1 MNTSQEAW
9 AHSECGKGDKR
20 RDTADVERKEGR
32 KKVGSV
38 TQKKLGERGP
48 RRFSEICRLGLKT
61 SFRGDNSNGTSS
73 LQLFVVEFDT
83 CLVLELLLL
92 TSKTQTASNFPSL
105 MAPDVDTS
113 KEGISA
119 VSATFIQPWQL
130 W

>member
-1 MNTSQEAW
+1 MS
-9 AHSECGKGDKR
+9 R
-20 RDTADVERKEGR
+20 ERKEGR
-32 KKVGSV
+32 KGRKVGSV

-83 CLVLELLLL
+83 CLVWELLLL